1 MLFLAAGSV
10 LWAEPK
16 VEEVDEYYEIKGS
29 TMKELFNEM
38 HHKGGRSVGVAWCG
52 WQIDWDPE
60 YAQTPQGYT
69 LKNSNTKIVVT
80 YRYPRWIDRDKAS
93 GELRKEWDALVRNA
107 IIHEKGHGTIA
118 KEGAYAV
125 EKALMAVP
133 SHKDIRIFSGR
144 VNAAGSKVV
153 REYTIKEQQYD
164 KRTNYGRRQEAAD
177 QPDRP
182 VSKNSNSRTQPE
194 VPRKK

>member
-1 MLFLAAGSV
+1 
-10 LWAEPK
+10 
-16 VEEVDEYYEIKGS
+16 
-29 TMKELFNEM
+29 M

-52 WQIDWDPE
+52 WQIGWDPE
-60 YAQTPQGYT
+60 YVQTPHGYII
-69 LKNSNTKIVVT
+69 KNSNTKIVVT
-80 YRYPRWIDRDKAS
+80 YRYPRWIDRDNAS
-93 GELRKEWDALVRNA
+93 GDLRKEWDALVQNA
-107 IIHEKGHGTIA
+107 MVHEKGHGAIA

-144 VNAAGSKVV
+144 VNAAGSKVI
-153 REYTIKEQQYD
+153 RDYKIKEQQYD

-182 VSKNSNSRTQPE
+182 VSKTRNSRTQSKD
-194 VPRKK
+194 R